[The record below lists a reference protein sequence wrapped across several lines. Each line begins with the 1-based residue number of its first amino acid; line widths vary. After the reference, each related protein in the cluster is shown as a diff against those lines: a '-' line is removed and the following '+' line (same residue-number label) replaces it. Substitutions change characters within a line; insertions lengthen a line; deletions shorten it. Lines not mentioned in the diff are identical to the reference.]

1 MQKAINLARRAG
13 LTIADPLSPEELAW
27 AILGQTW
34 IGANGA
40 MARQALAL
48 ARSLCHEPTLLALVA
63 DSIPKG

>member
-1 MQKAINLARRAG
+1 
-13 LTIADPLSPEELAW
+13 
-27 AILGQTW
+27 
-34 IGANGA
+34 